1 MFLWRLISEKDYSK
15 PTKYRQLY
23 QYKSQ
28 EQTMSRTET
37 ALIPLRQ
44 RASLAARITSA
55 LMAALA
61 RRRDRQ
67 RLGHLDPHLLRDI
80 GLDVETARQEAAKP
94 CWQP

>member
-1 MFLWRLISEKDYSK
+1 MFLWRLISEKDYSM
-15 PTKYRQLY
+15 PTKYRPLY

-44 RASLAARITSA
+44 RASLATRITSA
-55 LMAALA
+55 LIAALA